1 MSNRMTADIEATYDK
16 IVDQYVAHI
25 YDELRHKPL
34 DRQLL
39 DRFSSR
45 VHGAGMSCDIGC
57 GPGHVARYL
66 HEQGAKICGLDL
78 SQGMIE
84 RARHLNPGIE
94 FQQGDLLA
102 LNVADGTWAGL
113 VSFYSIVHIPREEV
127 VRALCELKR
136 VLNPGGLLLLAFHI
150 GDDQI
155 HRDELWGHEVSIDF
169 LLFRPDEMAGYLR
182 SAGFEIEEIVLRN
195 PYPDVEHQ
203 SRRAYIFAQKPRESV
218 KATLCSSSGEGEH
231 RTEDTEGT
239 EDTEDMGR

>member
-1 MSNRMTADIEATYDK
+1 MSDRVSGDIEATYDK
-16 IVDQYVAHI
+16 IADQYVAHI

-39 DRFSSR
+39 DRFALR
-45 VHGAGMSCDIGC
+45 VRGAGMSCDVGC

-66 HEQGAKICGLDL
+66 YQEGAEVCGLDL

-84 RARHLNPGIE
+84 RARRLNPGIE

-113 VSFYSIVHIPREEV
+113 VSFYSIIHIPREEV
-127 VRALCELKR
+127 VRALSEFKR
-136 VLNPGGLLLLAFHI
+136 VLLPEGLLLLAFHI
-150 GDDQI
+150 GDDLI

-182 SAGFEIEEIVLRN
+182 SAGFEIEEIVVRD
-195 PYPDVEHQ
+195 PYPEVEHQ
-203 SRRAYIFAQKPRESV
+203 SRRAYIFAQKP
-218 KATLCSSSGEGEH
+218 ANP
-231 RTEDTEGT
+231 
-239 EDTEDMGR
+239 